1 MIKDEIVEA
10 VRNLD
15 EDLVLNLVSQAV
27 ADGLTRKEIIRYVI
41 LGMNEIGI
49 LYESLDYYIADL
61 IMAGCVFKS
70 VLNFFDD
77 LKQTGSSL
85 TATERTG
92 RILIGTVENDIHDIG
107 KSIFTNLALTEG
119 YEVIDLGVD
128 VKPHRFFEEALATK
142 PDILA
147 MSGIISNAIK
157 SMTETVNLF
166 KKNYIRN
173 DFKIIIGG
181 LSLSE
186 DLLNYIGADFA
197 TKSAETGITKCN
209 EWMREKNGQ

>member
-107 KSIFTNLALTEG
+107 KNIVAAVMGCNG
-119 YEVIDLGVD
+119 
-128 VKPHRFFEEALATK
+128 
-142 PDILA
+142 
-147 MSGIISNAIK
+147 
-157 SMTETVNLF
+157 
-166 KKNYIRN
+166 
-173 DFKIIIGG
+173 FKII
-181 LSLSE
+181 
-186 DLLNYIGADFA
+186 DLTIFA
-197 TKSAETGITKCN
+197 CNWKFSIFDAKSF
-209 EWMREKNGQ
+209 

>member
-1 MIKDEIVEA
+1 MIKDEIIEA
-10 VRNLD
+10 VSNLD
-15 EDLVLNLVSQAV
+15 EDLVLDLVSQAV

-77 LKQTGSSL
+77 LEQTSLSL

-128 VKPHRFFEEALATK
+128 VKPDRFFEEALTTK

-166 KKNYIRN
+166 KKNFIRN

-186 DLLNYIGADFA
+186 
-197 TKSAETGITKCN
+197 
-209 EWMREKNGQ
+209 

>member
-1 MIKDEIVEA
+1 MGRQSRFCTDFQQSHAA
-10 VRNLD
+10 VVALHHYYPQRYAATTNVSGALLAARAQRLAQQLD
-15 EDLVLNLVSQAV
+15 
-27 ADGLTRKEIIRYVI
+27 
-41 LGMNEIGI
+41 
-49 LYESLDYYIADL
+49 IA
-61 IMAGCVFKS
+61 G
-70 VLNFFDD
+70 
-77 LKQTGSSL
+77 

>member
-1 MIKDEIVEA
+1 MIKEAIIEA
-10 VRNLD
+10 VSHLD
-15 EDLVLNLVSQAV
+15 EDLVLSLVSQAV
-27 ADGLTRKEIIRYVI
+27 ADGFTRKEIIRYVI

-77 LKQTGSSL
+77 LEQTSPL
-85 TATERTG
+85 LPAADRTG
-92 RILIGTVENDIHDIG
+92 TILIGTVENDIHDIG
-107 KSIFTNLALTEG
+107 KSIFINLAITEG

-128 VKPHRFFEEALATK
+128 VKPDKFFEEALATK

-157 SMTETVNLF
+157 SMTETVTLF

-181 LSLSE
+181 LSLSD

-197 TKSAETGITKCN
+197 TKSAETGINKCN
-209 EWMREKNGQ
+209 EWMHEKNGH